1 MPVSA
6 LDRASIDALDSGRML
21 ANIVTIG
28 EQLGDALWRV
38 ESAAIEPLDT
48 AGGLIVAG
56 MGGSAIGG
64 ALARAALAD
73 HASRPILVTRGYG
86 LPPWT
91 TPDTT
96 VLCASYSGNT
106 EETLACF
113 ESAGA
118 LGARR
123 IVVTAG
129 GQLAALARAERV
141 PVIPI
146 PAGFEPRAAIAYLL
160 VSALEVAA
168 LCGAGPR
175 LAAEIDVTASHLQAL
190 VAQWGPDADEDAAPK
205 QLARELHGTVP
216 VIAGAQLTSALAYR
230 WKTQINEN
238 AGAPAFAAELPELD
252 HNEIAGWLGAGRFG
266 PFSAVFLDDG
276 DCHPRLRAR
285 IELTQRF
292 IEPHAKVTRVVE
304 TVGSSALERVCSLI
318 LYGDLL
324 SCYLAALDGT
334 DPTPAPPLE
343 ELKQLLA
350 DRD

>member
-1 MPVSA
+1 MSV
-6 LDRASIDALDSGRML
+6 LDRATIDALDSGHML
-21 ANIVTIG
+21 ADILAMP

-38 ESAAIEPLDT
+38 ESAAIEPIDT
-48 AGGLIVAG
+48 PGGLIVAG
-56 MGGSAIGG
+56 MGGSAMGG
-64 ALARAALAD
+64 TLARAALAD
-73 HASRPILVTRGYG
+73 HASRPLLGACGYG
-86 LPPWT
+86 LPSWT

-123 IVVTAG
+123 IVVTSG
-129 GQLAALARAERV
+129 GLLAELARSTGV

-175 LAAEIDVTASHLQAL
+175 LAAEIDVTASHLETLA
-190 VAQWGPDADEDAAPK
+190 AQWGPDAGEDSPPK
-205 QLARELHGTVP
+205 ALARALQGSVP
-216 VIAGAQLTSALAYR
+216 VIAGAGLTASVAYR

-238 AGAPAFAAELPELD
+238 ASLPAFAAELPELD
-252 HNEIAGWLGAGRFG
+252 HNEIAGWMGADPLG
-266 PFSAVFLDDG
+266 PFSAIFLDDC
-276 DCHPRLRAR
+276 DSHPRLRRR
-285 IELTQRF
+285 IELTEQF
-292 IEPHAKVTRVVE
+292 VAPHAKFTGVVATRGE
-304 TVGSSALERVCSLI
+304 SALERVCSLV
-318 LYGDLL
+318 LFGDLL
-324 SCYLAALDGT
+324 SCYLAALNGT
-334 DPTPAPPLE
+334 DPTAAPPLE

-350 DRD
+350 GRD

>member
-1 MPVSA
+1 VSA
-6 LDRASIDALDSGRML
+6 LDRASIDALDSGHML
-21 ANIVTIG
+21 SDILAMP

-38 ESAAIEPLDT
+38 ESAAIEPVDT
-48 AGGLIVAG
+48 PGGLIVAG

-73 HASRPILVTRGYG
+73 QASRPILAATGYG
-86 LPPWT
+86 LPSWT

-123 IVVTAG
+123 IVATTG
-129 GQLAALARAERV
+129 GVLAEQARAAEV

-146 PAGFEPRAAIAYLL
+146 PAGFEPRAAIAYMLI
-160 VSALEVAA
+160 SALEVAA

-175 LAAEIDVTASHLQAL
+175 LAAEIDVTASHLEQL
-190 VAQWGPDADEDAAPK
+190 VAQWGPDADDDSLPK
-205 QLARELHGTVP
+205 ALAREVHDTVP
-216 VIAGAQLTSALAYR
+216 VIVGAALTAQIAYR

-238 AGAPAFAAELPELD
+238 AGVPAFAAELPELD
-252 HNEIAGWLGAGRFG
+252 HNEIAGWLGTGQLG
-266 PFSAVFLDDG
+266 PFSAIFLDDC
-276 DCHPRLRAR
+276 DSHPRLRTR
-285 IELTQRF
+285 IELTERF
-292 IEPHAKVTRVVE
+292 IGPYAKLTRVVSTHGE
-304 TVGSSALERVCSLI
+304 SALERVCSLV
-318 LYGDLL
+318 LLGDLL
-324 SCYLAALDGT
+324 SVYLAALNGT

-343 ELKQLLA
+343 DLKKELA
-350 DRD
+350 ARE

>member
-1 MPVSA
+1 MSA
-6 LDRASIDALDSGRML
+6 LDRAAIDALDSGHML
-21 ANIVTIG
+21 SDILALP

-38 ESAAIEPLDT
+38 ESAAIEPLET
-48 AGGLIVAG
+48 PGGLIVAG

-73 HASRPILVTRGYG
+73 QASRPILAATGYG
-86 LPPWT
+86 LPSWT

-129 GQLAALARAERV
+129 GRLAEQARAAAV

-146 PAGFEPRAAIAYLL
+146 PGGFEPRAAIAYLL

-168 LCGAGPR
+168 MCGAGPR
-175 LAAEIDVTASHLQAL
+175 LAAELDVTASHLEEL
-190 VAQWGPDADEDAAPK
+190 VAMWGPDAGDDAEPK
-205 QLARELHGTVP
+205 ALARRLHGSVP
-216 VIAGAQLTSALAYR
+216 VIAGAGLTGPIAYR

-238 AGAPAFAAELPELD
+238 AGLPAFAAEIPELD
-252 HNEIAGWLGAGRFG
+252 HNELAGWMGADALG
-266 PFSAVFLDDG
+266 PFSAVFLDDC
-276 DCHPRLRAR
+276 DSHPRLRRR
-285 IELTQRF
+285 IELTEGF
-292 IEPHAKVTRVVE
+292 VAPHARATGVVVTRGE
-304 TVGSSALERVCSLI
+304 SALERVCSLV
-318 LYGDLL
+318 LFGDLL
-324 SCYLAALDGT
+324 SCYLAALGGV
-334 DPTPAPPLE
+334 DPTAAPPLE
-343 ELKQLLA
+343 ELKQQLA
-350 DRD
+350 ASD

>member
-1 MPVSA
+1 VSA
-6 LDRASIDALDSGRML
+6 LDRASIDALDSGHML
-21 ANIVTIG
+21 SDILAMP

-38 ESAAIEPLDT
+38 ESAAIEPVDT
-48 AGGLIVAG
+48 PGGLIVAG

-73 HASRPILVTRGYG
+73 QASRPILAASGYG
-86 LPPWT
+86 LPSWT

-123 IVVTAG
+123 IVATTG
-129 GQLAALARAERV
+129 GVLAEQARAAEV

-146 PAGFEPRAAIAYLL
+146 PAGFEPRAAIAYMLI
-160 VSALEVAA
+160 SALEVAA

-175 LAAEIDVTASHLQAL
+175 LAAEIDVTASHLEQL
-190 VAQWGPDADEDAAPK
+190 VAQWGPDADDDSLPK
-205 QLARELHGTVP
+205 ALARGVHDTVP
-216 VIAGAQLTSALAYR
+216 VIVGAALTAQIAYR

-238 AGAPAFAAELPELD
+238 AGVPAFAAELPELD
-252 HNEIAGWLGAGRFG
+252 HNEIAGWLGTGQLG
-266 PFSAVFLDDG
+266 PFSAIFLDDC
-276 DCHPRLRAR
+276 DSHPRLRTR
-285 IELTQRF
+285 IELTERF
-292 IEPHAKVTRVVE
+292 IGPYAKLTRVVSTHGE
-304 TVGSSALERVCSLI
+304 SALERVCSLV
-318 LYGDLL
+318 LLGDLL
-324 SCYLAALDGT
+324 SVYLAALNGT

-343 ELKQLLA
+343 DLKKELA
-350 DRD
+350 ARE

>member
-1 MPVSA
+1 VSV
-6 LDRASIDALDSGRML
+6 LDRASIDALDSGHML
-21 ANIVTIG
+21 ADVLG
-28 EQLGDALWRV
+28 MPEQLGDALWRV
-38 ESAAIEPLDT
+38 ESAAIEPIDT
-48 AGGLIVAG
+48 PGGLIVAG

-73 HASRPILVTRGYG
+73 QASRPILAARGYG
-86 LPPWT
+86 LPSWT

-123 IVVTAG
+123 IVVTTG
-129 GQLAALARAERV
+129 GLLAEQARAAGV

-175 LAAEIDVTASHLQAL
+175 LAAEIDVTSSHLEQL
-190 VAQWGPDADEDAAPK
+190 VAQWGPDADDDSLPK
-205 QLARELHGTVP
+205 ALARELHGTVP
-216 VIAGAQLTSALAYR
+216 VIVGAALTTSIAYR

-238 AGAPAFAAELPELD
+238 AGLPAFAGELPELD
-252 HNEIAGWLGAGRFG
+252 HNEIAGWLGTGTLG
-266 PFSAVFLDDG
+266 PFSAIFLDDC
-276 DCHPRLRAR
+276 DSHPRLRTR
-285 IELTQRF
+285 IELTERF
-292 IEPHAKVTRVVE
+292 IGSNAKLTRVVSTHGE
-304 TVGSSALERVCSLI
+304 SALERVCSLV
-318 LYGDLL
+318 LLGDLL
-324 SCYLAALDGT
+324 SVYLAALNGT

-343 ELKQLLA
+343 DLKKQLA
-350 DRD
+350 ARE

>member
-1 MPVSA
+1 VSA
-6 LDRASIDALDSGRML
+6 LDRASIDALDTGHML
-21 ANIVTIG
+21 ADVLAMP

-38 ESAAIEPLDT
+38 ESAAIEPIDT
-48 AGGLIVAG
+48 PGGLIVAG

-73 HASRPILVTRGYG
+73 QASRPILAARGYG
-86 LPPWT
+86 LPSWT

-123 IVVTAG
+123 IVVTTG
-129 GQLAALARAERV
+129 GVLAEQARAAGV

-175 LAAEIDVTASHLQAL
+175 LGAEIDVTASHLEQL
-190 VAQWGPDADEDAAPK
+190 VAQWGPDADDDSLPK
-205 QLARELHGTVP
+205 TLARELHGTVP
-216 VIAGAQLTSALAYR
+216 VIVGAALTTSIAYR

-238 AGAPAFAAELPELD
+238 AGLPAFAGELPEFD
-252 HNEIAGWLGAGRFG
+252 HNEIAGWLGTGALG
-266 PFSAVFLDDG
+266 PFSAVFLDDC
-276 DCHPRLRAR
+276 DSHPRLRTR
-285 IELTQRF
+285 IELSERF
-292 IEPHAKVTRVVE
+292 IGANAKLTRVVSTHGE
-304 TVGSSALERVCSLI
+304 SALERVCSLV
-318 LYGDLL
+318 LLGDLL
-324 SCYLAALDGT
+324 SVYLAALDGT

-343 ELKQLLA
+343 DLKKALA
-350 DRD
+350 AHE

>member
-1 MPVSA
+1 VTA
-6 LDRASIDALDSGRML
+6 LDRASIDALDSGHML
-21 ANIVTIG
+21 ADILG
-28 EQLGDALWRV
+28 MPEQLGDALWRV
-38 ESAAIEPLDT
+38 ESAAIEPIDT
-48 AGGLIVAG
+48 PGGLIVAG

-73 HASRPILVTRGYG
+73 QASRPILAARGYG
-86 LPPWT
+86 LPSWT

-129 GQLAALARAERV
+129 GRLAEQAREAGV

-175 LAAEIDVTASHLQAL
+175 LAAEIDVTASHLEQL
-190 VAQWGPDADEDAAPK
+190 VARWGPDADDDSLPK
-205 QLARELHGTVP
+205 ALARELHGTVA
-216 VIAGAQLTSALAYR
+216 VIVGAALTVPIAYR
-230 WKTQINEN
+230 WKTQVNEN
-238 AGAPAFAAELPELD
+238 AGLPAFAAELPELD
-252 HNEIAGWLGAGRFG
+252 HNEIAGWMGTGTLG
-266 PFSAVFLDDG
+266 PFSAIFLDDC
-276 DCHPRLRAR
+276 DSHPRLRTR
-285 IELTQRF
+285 IELTEQF
-292 IEPHAKVTRVVE
+292 IGPNAKLTRVVSTLGE
-304 TVGSSALERVCSLI
+304 SALERVCSLI
-318 LYGDLL
+318 LLGDLL
-324 SCYLAALDGT
+324 SCYLAALNGT
-334 DPTPAPPLE
+334 DPTAAPPLAD
-343 ELKQLLA
+343 LKQLLA
-350 DRD
+350 AQD

>member
-1 MPVSA
+1 VST
-6 LDRASIDALDSGRML
+6 LDRASIDALDSGHML
-21 ANIVTIG
+21 ADVLG
-28 EQLGDALWRV
+28 MPEQLSDALWRV

-48 AGGLIVAG
+48 PGGLIVAG

-73 HASRPILVTRGYG
+73 QASRPILGACGYG
-86 LPPWT
+86 LPSWT

-129 GQLAALARAERV
+129 GLLAEQARAAAV

-146 PAGFEPRAAIAYLL
+146 PGGFAPRAAIAYLL

-175 LAAEIDVTASHLQAL
+175 LAAELDVTASHLEAL
-190 VAQWGPDADEDAAPK
+190 VERWGPEAGEDAAPK
-205 QLARELHGTVP
+205 ALAHALHGSVP
-216 VIAGAQLTSALAYR
+216 VITGAGLTAPIAYR

-238 AGAPAFAAELPELD
+238 ASLPAFASEIPELD
-252 HNEIAGWLGAGRFG
+252 HNEIAGWMGAEALG
-266 PFSAVFLDDG
+266 PFSAVFLDDC
-276 DCHPRLRAR
+276 DSHPRLRRR
-285 IELTQRF
+285 IELTERY
-292 IEPHAKVTRVVE
+292 IAPHARFTAVIATLGE
-304 TVGSSALERVCSLI
+304 SALERVCSLV
-318 LYGDLL
+318 LFGDLL

-334 DPTPAPPLE
+334 DPTAAPPLE
-343 ELKQLLA
+343 EFKQALSA
-350 DRD
+350 GD

>member
-1 MPVSA
+1 MSA
-6 LDRASIDALDSGRML
+6 RDRASIDALDSGHML
-21 ANIVTIG
+21 SDILAMP

-38 ESAAIEPLDT
+38 ESAAIEPVDT
-48 AGGLIVAG
+48 PGGLIVAG

-73 HASRPILVTRGYG
+73 QASRPILAATGYG
-86 LPPWT
+86 LPSWT

-123 IVVTAG
+123 IVATTG
-129 GQLAALARAERV
+129 GVLAEQARAAEV

-146 PAGFEPRAAIAYLL
+146 PAGFEPRAAIAYMLI
-160 VSALEVAA
+160 SALEVAA

-175 LAAEIDVTASHLQAL
+175 LAAEIDVTASHLEQL
-190 VAQWGPDADEDAAPK
+190 VAQWGPDADDDSLPK
-205 QLARELHGTVP
+205 ALAREVHDTVP
-216 VIAGAQLTSALAYR
+216 VIVGAALTAQIAYR

-238 AGAPAFAAELPELD
+238 AGVPAFAAELPELD
-252 HNEIAGWLGAGRFG
+252 HNEIAGWLGTGQLG
-266 PFSAVFLDDG
+266 PFSAIFLDDC
-276 DCHPRLRAR
+276 DSHPRLRTR
-285 IELTQRF
+285 IELTERF
-292 IEPHAKVTRVVE
+292 IGPYAKLTRVVSTHGE
-304 TVGSSALERVCSLI
+304 SALERVCSLV
-318 LYGDLL
+318 LLGDLL
-324 SCYLAALDGT
+324 SVYLAALNGT

-343 ELKQLLA
+343 DLKKELA
-350 DRD
+350 ARE

>member
-1 MPVSA
+1 MSA
-6 LDRASIDALDSGRML
+6 LDRASIDALDSGHML
-21 ANIVTIG
+21 SDILAMP

-38 ESAAIEPLDT
+38 ESAAIEPVDT
-48 AGGLIVAG
+48 PGGLIVAG

-73 HASRPILVTRGYG
+73 QASRPILAATGYG
-86 LPPWT
+86 LPSWT

-123 IVVTAG
+123 IVATTG
-129 GQLAALARAERV
+129 GVLAEQARAAEV

-146 PAGFEPRAAIAYLL
+146 PAGFEPRAAIAYMLI
-160 VSALEVAA
+160 SALEVAA

-175 LAAEIDVTASHLQAL
+175 LAAEIDVTASHLEQL
-190 VAQWGPDADEDAAPK
+190 VAQWGPDADDDSLPK
-205 QLARELHGTVP
+205 ALAREVHDTVP
-216 VIAGAQLTSALAYR
+216 VIVGAALTAQIAYR

-238 AGAPAFAAELPELD
+238 AGVPAFAAELPELD
-252 HNEIAGWLGAGRFG
+252 HNEIAGWLGTGQLG
-266 PFSAVFLDDG
+266 PFSAIFLDDC
-276 DCHPRLRAR
+276 DSHPRLRTR
-285 IELTQRF
+285 IELTERF
-292 IEPHAKVTRVVE
+292 IGPYAKLTRVVSTHGE
-304 TVGSSALERVCSLI
+304 SALERVCSLV
-318 LYGDLL
+318 LLGDLL
-324 SCYLAALDGT
+324 SVYLAALNGT

-343 ELKQLLA
+343 DLKKELA
-350 DRD
+350 ARE

>member
-1 MPVSA
+1 
-6 LDRASIDALDSGRML
+6 ML
-21 ANIVTIG
+21 ADILAMP

-38 ESAAIEPLDT
+38 ESAAIEPIDT
-48 AGGLIVAG
+48 PGGLIVAG
-56 MGGSAIGG
+56 MGGSAMGG
-64 ALARAALAD
+64 TLARAALAD
-73 HASRPILVTRGYG
+73 HASRPLLGACGYG
-86 LPPWT
+86 LPSWT

-123 IVVTAG
+123 IVVTSG
-129 GQLAALARAERV
+129 GLLAELARSAGV

-175 LAAEIDVTASHLQAL
+175 LAAEIDVTASHLETLA
-190 VAQWGPDADEDAAPK
+190 AQWGPDAGEDSPPK
-205 QLARELHGTVP
+205 ALARALQGSVP
-216 VIAGAQLTSALAYR
+216 VIAGAGLTASVAYR

-238 AGAPAFAAELPELD
+238 ASLPAFAAELPELD
-252 HNEIAGWLGAGRFG
+252 HNEIAGWMGADPLG
-266 PFSAVFLDDG
+266 PFSAIFLDDC
-276 DCHPRLRAR
+276 DSHPRLRRR
-285 IELTQRF
+285 IELTEQF
-292 IEPHAKVTRVVE
+292 VAPHAKFTGVVATRGE
-304 TVGSSALERVCSLI
+304 SALERVCSLV
-318 LYGDLL
+318 LFGDLL
-324 SCYLAALDGT
+324 SCYLAALNGT
-334 DPTPAPPLE
+334 DPTAAPPLE

-350 DRD
+350 GRD

>member
-1 MPVSA
+1 VVSA
-6 LDRASIDALDSGRML
+6 LDRASIDALDSGHML
-21 ANIVTIG
+21 SDILAMP

-38 ESAAIEPLDT
+38 ESAAIEPVDT
-48 AGGLIVAG
+48 PGGLIVAG

-73 HASRPILVTRGYG
+73 QASRPILAASGYG
-86 LPPWT
+86 LPSWT

-123 IVVTAG
+123 IVATTG
-129 GQLAALARAERV
+129 GLLAEQARAASV

-146 PAGFEPRAAIAYLL
+146 PAGFEPRAAIAYMLI
-160 VSALEVAA
+160 SALEVAA

-175 LAAEIDVTASHLQAL
+175 LAAEIDVTASHLEQL
-190 VAQWGPDADEDAAPK
+190 VAQWGPDADDDSLPK
-205 QLARELHGTVP
+205 ALAREVHDTVP
-216 VIAGAQLTSALAYR
+216 VIVGAALTAQIAYR

-238 AGAPAFAAELPELD
+238 AGVPAFAAELPELD
-252 HNEIAGWLGAGRFG
+252 HNEIAGWLGTGQLG
-266 PFSAVFLDDG
+266 PFSAIFLDDC
-276 DCHPRLRAR
+276 DSHPRLRTR
-285 IELTQRF
+285 IELTERF
-292 IEPHAKVTRVVE
+292 IGPYAKLTRVVSTHGE
-304 TVGSSALERVCSLI
+304 SALERVCSLV
-318 LYGDLL
+318 LLGDLL
-324 SCYLAALDGT
+324 SVYLAALNGT

-343 ELKQLLA
+343 DLKKELA
-350 DRD
+350 ARE

>member
-1 MPVSA
+1 VSV
-6 LDRASIDALDSGRML
+6 LDRATIDALDSGHML
-21 ANIVTIG
+21 ADILAMP

-38 ESAAIEPLDT
+38 ESAAIEPIDT
-48 AGGLIVAG
+48 PGGLIVAG
-56 MGGSAIGG
+56 MGGSAMGG
-64 ALARAALAD
+64 TLARAALAD
-73 HASRPILVTRGYG
+73 HASRPLLGACGYG
-86 LPPWT
+86 LPSWT

-123 IVVTAG
+123 IVVTSG
-129 GQLAALARAERV
+129 GLLAELARSAGV

-175 LAAEIDVTASHLQAL
+175 LAAEIDVTASHLETLA
-190 VAQWGPDADEDAAPK
+190 AQWGPDAGEDSPPK
-205 QLARELHGTVP
+205 ALARALQGSVP
-216 VIAGAQLTSALAYR
+216 VIAGAGLTASVAYR

-238 AGAPAFAAELPELD
+238 ASLPAFAAELPELD
-252 HNEIAGWLGAGRFG
+252 HNEIAGWMGADPLG
-266 PFSAVFLDDG
+266 PFSAIFLDDC
-276 DCHPRLRAR
+276 DSHPRLRRR
-285 IELTQRF
+285 IELTEQF
-292 IEPHAKVTRVVE
+292 VAPHAKFTGVVATRGE
-304 TVGSSALERVCSLI
+304 SALERVCSLV
-318 LYGDLL
+318 LFGDLL
-324 SCYLAALDGT
+324 SCYLAALNGT
-334 DPTPAPPLE
+334 DPTAAPPLE

-350 DRD
+350 GRD

>member
-1 MPVSA
+1 VSA
-6 LDRASIDALDSGRML
+6 LDRASIDALDSGHML
-21 ANIVTIG
+21 SDILAMP

-38 ESAAIEPLDT
+38 ESAAIEPVDT
-48 AGGLIVAG
+48 PGGLIVAG

-73 HASRPILVTRGYG
+73 QASRPILAASGYG
-86 LPPWT
+86 LPSWT

-123 IVVTAG
+123 IVATTG
-129 GQLAALARAERV
+129 GVLAEQARAAEV

-146 PAGFEPRAAIAYLL
+146 PAGFEPRAAIAYMLI
-160 VSALEVAA
+160 SALEVAA

-175 LAAEIDVTASHLQAL
+175 LAAEIDVTASHLEQL
-190 VAQWGPDADEDAAPK
+190 VAQWGPDADDDSLPK
-205 QLARELHGTVP
+205 ALAREVHDTVP
-216 VIAGAQLTSALAYR
+216 VIVGAALTAQIAYR

-238 AGAPAFAAELPELD
+238 AGVPAFAAELPELD
-252 HNEIAGWLGAGRFG
+252 HNEIAGWLGTGQLG
-266 PFSAVFLDDG
+266 PFSAIFLDDC
-276 DCHPRLRAR
+276 DSHPRLRTR
-285 IELTQRF
+285 IELTERF
-292 IEPHAKVTRVVE
+292 IGPYAKLTRVVSTHGE
-304 TVGSSALERVCSLI
+304 SALERVCSLV
-318 LYGDLL
+318 LLGDLL
-324 SCYLAALDGT
+324 SVYLAALNGT

-343 ELKQLLA
+343 DLKKELA
-350 DRD
+350 ARE

>member
-1 MPVSA
+1 MSA
-6 LDRASIDALDSGRML
+6 LDRAAIDALDSGHMM
-21 ANIVTIG
+21 ADIVAMP

-38 ESAAIEPLDT
+38 ESAGIEPLDT
-48 AGGLIVAG
+48 PGGLVVAG
-56 MGGSAIGG
+56 MGGSAMGG

-73 HASRPILVTRGYG
+73 QASRPILAASGYG

-123 IVVTAG
+123 IVVTSG
-129 GQLAALARAERV
+129 GILAQQARAEAV

-146 PAGFEPRAAIAYLL
+146 PGGFEPRAAIAYLL

-175 LAAEIDVTASHLQAL
+175 LAAELDVTASHLEGL
-190 VAQWGPDADEDAAPK
+190 VAQWGPDAGEDAEPK
-205 QLARELHGTVP
+205 LLARRLVGSVP
-216 VIAGAQLTSALAYR
+216 VIAGAGLTATVAYR

-238 AGAPAFAAELPELD
+238 AGVPAFSSELPELD
-252 HNEIAGWLGAGRFG
+252 HNEIAGWMGAGTLG
-266 PFSAVFLDDG
+266 PFSAVFLDDC
-276 DCHPRLRAR
+276 DSHPRLRRR
-285 IELTQRF
+285 IELT
-292 IEPHAKVTRVVE
+292 EHYLAPHAHDTAVIVTR
-304 TVGSSALERVCSLI
+304 GSSALERVCSLV
-318 LYGDLL
+318 LFGDLL
-324 SCYLAALDGT
+324 SCYLAALGGV
-334 DPTPAPPLE
+334 DPTAAPPLE
-343 ELKQLLA
+343 DLKRALA
-350 DRD
+350 DSG

>member
-1 MPVSA
+1 VSA
-6 LDRASIDALDSGRML
+6 KLDRQSIDALDSGRML
-21 ANIVTIG
+21 ANILG
-28 EQLGDALWRV
+28 MPEQLGDALWRV
-38 ESAAIEPLDT
+38 ESAGIEPIDT
-48 AGGLIVAG
+48 PGGLVVAG
-56 MGGSAIGG
+56 MGGSASGG

-73 HASRPILVTRGYG
+73 QASRPILFTRGYG

-91 TPDTT
+91 APDTT
-96 VLCASYSGNT
+96 VLCSSYSGNT

-123 IVVTAG
+123 IVVTTG
-129 GQLAALARAERV
+129 GRLADQARAESV

-175 LAAEIDVTASHLQAL
+175 LSAEIDVTASHLEAL
-190 VAQWGPDADEDAAPK
+190 VAAWGPDADEDAAPK
-205 QLARELHGTVP
+205 QLARELHGSVP
-216 VIAGAQLTSALAYR
+216 VIAGCDLTAPIAYR

-238 AGAPAFAAELPELD
+238 AGLPAFAAELPELD
-252 HNEIAGWLGAGRFG
+252 HNEIAGWLGAAPFG
-266 PFSAVFLDDG
+266 PFSAVFLDDC

-292 IEPHAKVTRVVE
+292 IEPHATVTRVVA
-304 TVGSSALERVCSLI
+304 TVGSSALERVCSLV

-343 ELKQLLA
+343 EFKALLA
-350 DRD
+350 ERE

>member
-1 MPVSA
+1 VSA

-21 ANIVTIG
+21 ANVLG
-28 EQLGDALWRV
+28 MAEQLGDALWRV
-38 ESAAIEPLDT
+38 ESAAIEPVDT
-48 AGGLIVAG
+48 PGGLIVAG

-64 ALARAALAD
+64 SLARAALGD
-73 HASRPILVTRGYG
+73 HASRPILCTRGYG

-91 TPDTT
+91 SPDTT

-123 IVVTAG
+123 IVVTTG
-129 GQLAALARAERV
+129 GKLAEQARDERV

-146 PAGFEPRAAIAYLL
+146 PAGFEPRAAIAYML

-168 LCGAGPR
+168 LCG
-175 LAAEIDVTASHLQAL
+175 EIDVTAAHLEAL
-190 VAQWGPDADEDAAPK
+190 VQRWGPDGGEDAAPK
-205 QLARELHGTVP
+205 QLARELQGTVP
-216 VIAGAQLTSALAYR
+216 VIAGAELTAAIAYR

-238 AGAPAFAAELPELD
+238 AGLPAFSAELPELD
-252 HNEIAGWLGAGRFG
+252 HNEIAGWLGTGELG
-266 PFSAVFLDDG
+266 PFSAVFLDDT

-292 IEPHAKVTRVVE
+292 IEPHAKVVRVVE
-304 TVGSSALERVCSLI
+304 TVGSSALERVCSLV
-318 LYGDLL
+318 LFGDLL

-343 ELKQLLA
+343 DLKALLSA
-350 DRD
+350 GNN

>member
-1 MPVSA
+1 MSV
-6 LDRASIDALDSGRML
+6 LDRATIDALDSGHML
-21 ANIVTIG
+21 ADILAMP

-38 ESAAIEPLDT
+38 ESAAIEPIDT
-48 AGGLIVAG
+48 PGGLIVAG
-56 MGGSAIGG
+56 MGGSAMGG
-64 ALARAALAD
+64 TLARAALAD
-73 HASRPILVTRGYG
+73 HASRPLLGACGYG
-86 LPPWT
+86 LPSWT

-123 IVVTAG
+123 IVVTSG
-129 GQLAALARAERV
+129 GLLAELARSAGV

-175 LAAEIDVTASHLQAL
+175 LAAEIDVTASHLETLA
-190 VAQWGPDADEDAAPK
+190 AQWGPDAGEDSPPK
-205 QLARELHGTVP
+205 ALARALQGSVP
-216 VIAGAQLTSALAYR
+216 VIAGAGLTASVAYR

-238 AGAPAFAAELPELD
+238 ASLPAFAAELPELD
-252 HNEIAGWLGAGRFG
+252 HNEIAGWMGADPLG
-266 PFSAVFLDDG
+266 PFSAIFLDDC
-276 DCHPRLRAR
+276 DSHPRLRRR
-285 IELTQRF
+285 IELTEQF
-292 IEPHAKVTRVVE
+292 VAPHAKFTGVVATRGE
-304 TVGSSALERVCSLI
+304 SALERVCSLV
-318 LYGDLL
+318 LFGDLL
-324 SCYLAALDGT
+324 SCYLAALNGT
-334 DPTPAPPLE
+334 DPTAAPPLE

-350 DRD
+350 GRD